1 MLSYLLPP
9 PWKIFGQCTLL
20 SCPPYDTKTD
30 SIMHLIII
38 IVNNIV
44 SDYWH
49 FVLPT
54 RYSEF
59 RIARDNFVSYST
71 GDPKTKTKSCQN
83 KTIGT
88 LELGWAQEL
97 SRTGWGM
104 TSRAGLLLGFRRI
117 LTSLGVVVLL
127 INSLLLK

>member
-9 PWKIFGQCTLL
+9 QWKIFGLCTLL

-30 SIMHLIII
+30 SLMHLIMIS
-38 IVNNIV
+38 VNNIV

-54 RYSEF
+54 GYSEF
-59 RIARDNFVSYST
+59 KIARGNFVSYSA
-71 GDPKTKTKSCQN
+71 GDPKTKTKSCDSQA
-83 KTIGT
+83 TGA
-88 LELGWAQEL
+88 LELGWGKEL